1 MMRDSILDNLS
12 NLSVRLQELESG
24 CVNMNE
30 LGLGSARLSLVNALE
45 GFRSSRYRLGQ
56 KLSTYKAF
64 FKASQGWMA
73 AAKAI
78 ADAIGCDER
87 TIRRAIDDFERVS
100 EVPDVVIKALQQ
112 AGYDPAARKN
122 AGVISKILRMPDQ
135 AAEMNPEAAVL
146 SAVQGSKVAK
156 EADCGKRDDATKLLS
171 PEKRRRLAVRQKIR
185 TALTSVPAE
194 QKLAELVAA
203 IEESMYLEWGQVEPV
218 TITITP
224 HAPESPNF
232 SRTTGELAA

>member
-1 MMRDSILDNLS
+1 M
-12 NLSVRLQELESG
+12 V
-24 CVNMNE
+24 
-30 LGLGSARLSLVNALE
+30 
-45 GFRSSRYRLGQ
+45 
-56 KLSTYKAF
+56 
-64 FKASQGWMA
+64 

-87 TIRRAIDDFERVS
+87 TIRRAIDDFERFS
-100 EVPDVVIKALQQ
+100 EVPDVGIKALRQ
-112 AGYDPAARKN
+112 AGFDPAARKN

-156 EADCGKRDDATKLLS
+156 EPDCGKRDDATKLLT
-171 PEKRRRLAVRQKIR
+171 PEKRRRLVVRQKIR

-218 TITITP
+218 SITIIP
-224 HAPESPNF
+224 HAPES
-232 SRTTGELAA
+232 SSSGKTTLELAA

>member
-1 MMRDSILDNLS
+1 MIRDSILDNLS
-12 NLSVRLQELESG
+12 NLSIRLQELESG

-56 KLSTYKAF
+56 KLSAYKAF

-112 AGYDPAARKN
+112 AGFDPAARKN

-146 SAVQGSKVAK
+146 SAIQGSKVAK
-156 EADCGKRDDATKLLS
+156 EADCGKSNDATALLS

-203 IEESMYLEWGQVEPV
+203 IEEEMYAEWRQVEPV

-224 HAPESPNF
+224 HAPDLPHS
-232 SRTTGELAA
+232 SSASWELAA

>member
-1 MMRDSILDNLS
+1 
-12 NLSVRLQELESG
+12 
-24 CVNMNE
+24 
-30 LGLGSARLSLVNALE
+30 
-45 GFRSSRYRLGQ
+45 
-56 KLSTYKAF
+56 
-64 FKASQGWMA
+64 
-73 AAKAI
+73 
-78 ADAIGCDER
+78 
-87 TIRRAIDDFERVS
+87 
-100 EVPDVVIKALQQ
+100 
-112 AGYDPAARKN
+112 
-122 AGVISKILRMPDQ
+122 VISKILRMPDQ

-146 SAVQGSKVAK
+146 SAIQGSKVAN
-156 EADCGKRDDATKLLS
+156 EADCGKSDDATTLLS

-224 HAPESPNF
+224 HAPASPNF

>member
-1 MMRDSILDNLS
+1 
-12 NLSVRLQELESG
+12 
-24 CVNMNE
+24 MNE

-122 AGVISKILRMPDQ
+122 AGMISRILGMPDR
-135 AAEMNPEAAVL
+135 AADINLEVAAMR
-146 SAVQGSKVAK
+146 AVQATKVAGQ
-156 EADCGKRDDATKLLS
+156 ADRGRGAIAAALLP

-185 TALTSVPAE
+185 TALTSVPTE

-203 IEESMYLEWGQVEPV
+203 IEEEMYLEWGQVKPI

-224 HAPESPNF
+224 HAPDSPNS
-232 SRTTGELAA
+232 SRTVREWAA

>member
-1 MMRDSILDNLS
+1 MFHDSIMDNLS

-56 KLSTYKAF
+56 KLSEYKAF
-64 FKASQGWMA
+64 FKASQGWMVA
-73 AAKAI
+73 ATAI
-78 ADAIGCDER
+78 ADAMGCDER
-87 TIRRAIDDFERVS
+87 TIRRIIDDFERVS

-112 AGYDPAARKN
+112 AGFDPAARKN
-122 AGVISKILRMPDQ
+122 VGVIAKILGMQDM
-135 AAEMNPEAAVL
+135 AADLNLEISVTETALATKVAEQIDRSRGVVATAVL
-146 SAVQGSKVAK
+146 P
-156 EADCGKRDDATKLLS
+156 

-185 TALTSVPAE
+185 TALTSVPTE
-194 QKLAELVAA
+194 KKLAELVAA
-203 IEESMYLEWGQVEPV
+203 IEEEMYLEWGQMEPV

-224 HAPESPNF
+224 HAPGSPES
-232 SRTTGELAA
+232 RYATQEMAA

>member
-1 MMRDSILDNLS
+1 MIRDSILDNLS

-112 AGYDPAARKN
+112 AGFDPAARKN

-146 SAVQGSKVAK
+146 SAIQGSKLAK
-156 EADCGKRDDATKLLS
+156 KADSGKGRSVTALLS

-194 QKLAELVAA
+194 QKLAELVGA

-224 HAPESPNF
+224 HAPDLSD
-232 SRTTGELAA
+232 SYRSMRELAA